1 MKQLLVCMLC
11 TVNLWIVI
19 DSEGKC
25 IEIRDEQNT
34 YRCTEFVMIDTGCWD
49 ENGETQ
55 MCAAQLEQRQHE

>member
-19 DSEGKC
+19 DSDGNC
-25 IEIRDEQNT
+25 VEIRDEQT
-34 YRCTEFVMIDTGCWD
+34 AYPCAEAVKLDTGCWD

-55 MCAAQLEQRQHE
+55 LCAAQWEQK